1 MRHAWLWKVGM
12 FWGLASAEVLFL
24 LGLTVGAGSHH
35 WRKMACVKTT
45 IFACHQSSVALQKW
59 PFRGSRALTTFFG
72 STKSLDDR
80 NLGSKGAIWEKRP
93 LNSKGPKT
101 HKKTGNR
108 WVQRHAKAV
117 KTWDT
122 SQNHL
127 RYHCVVRFR
136 CFAWTW
142 VSSFQEV
149 QQKLET
155 RRNPG
160 IQKICTAHDCRN
172 LPHKT
177 RSRFTR
183 VDALSD
189 EDLDFREREL
199 ETVPCQIQLVFEG
212 IQRLFF
218 SQKSFM
224 NNQLQNQSFIV
235 NCMGLFAVPILHITS
250 FGVILARTQV
260 TCFLI
265 WGFPS
270 KAYDIS
276 TPETRPSA
284 NAMKRWIQKGSG
296 GQR

>member
-1 MRHAWLWKVGM
+1 MHGCEKWVCFEGWLVP
-12 FWGLASAEVLFL
+12 EVLFL

-183 VDALSD
+183 VDALSAWRSWFQGR
-189 EDLDFREREL
+189 ESWKLSLARFNWCLRGFKDF
-199 ETVPCQIQLVFEG
+199 
-212 IQRLFF
+212 FF

>member
-12 FWGLASAEVLFL
+12 FWGLASAEVHFL

-127 RYHCVVRFR
+127 RYDCVVRFR

-160 IQKICTAHDCRN
+160 IPKIRTARLTAAICHTKQGQDSLVWMRWAMKILISGKESWKLSLARFN
-172 LPHKT
+172 WSLRGFKDFFFRRKASWITNYRTHLLLPIAW
-177 RSRFTR
+177 
-183 VDALSD
+183 VYL
-189 EDLDFREREL
+189 
-199 ETVPCQIQLVFEG
+199 I
-212 IQRLFF
+212 
-218 SQKSFM
+218 
-224 NNQLQNQSFIV
+224 
-235 NCMGLFAVPILHITS
+235 AVPILHITS
-250 FGVILARTQV
+250 LVL
-260 TCFLI
+260 
-265 WGFPS
+265 
-270 KAYDIS
+270 Y
-276 TPETRPSA
+276 
-284 NAMKRWIQKGSG
+284 
-296 GQR
+296 